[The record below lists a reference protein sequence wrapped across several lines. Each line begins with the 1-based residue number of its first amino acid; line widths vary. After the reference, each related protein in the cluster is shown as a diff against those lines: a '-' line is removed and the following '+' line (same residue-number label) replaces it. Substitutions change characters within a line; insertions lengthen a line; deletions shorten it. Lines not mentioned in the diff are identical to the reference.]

1 MFIIANAT
9 VADDLTNLS
18 RIISLLIVFYIS
30 SFIIS
35 VASLFYDANDTKP
48 NANNTEA
55 IFKDISS
62 PIYKLLL
69 Q

>member
-1 MFIIANAT
+1 MANAT

-18 RIISLLIVFYIS
+18 RIISLSIAFYIS

-35 VASLFYDANDTKP
+35 DANLSYDANDTKP
-48 NANNTEA
+48 NANNTHD
-55 IFKDISS
+55 IFMDSS
-62 PIYKLLL
+62 SLIYIFYL